1 MIVWSGVYLYGGLI
15 NEMRCFLSKEDALK
29 WFLSISEAV
38 GGKDV
43 CEEGD
48 YDISDSVMK
57 FYDSLG
63 RQDTEIWIQPVEVE

>member
-15 NEMRCFLSKEDALK
+15 NKIKTFLTRESALE
-29 WFLSISEAV
+29 WFLSITEAA
-38 GGKDV
+38 GGKDI

-48 YDISDSVMK
+48 YAIEDNYMK

-63 RQDTEIWIQPVEVE
+63 RQRTEVWIEAVEVE